1 VKKVIIIFGLLAI
14 CATASAL
21 VYTQLLSED
30 DLVFEQIE
38 NENGTAMSSVP
49 ESENPWESYNQ
60 WQCFDMAVVEFT
72 CANYD
77 HGTLVPAMRAETE
90 SEVFLFDTHVEDR
103 LDCEQTL
110 SIWRDLVLG
119 GKEIC
124 VFAAHMPE
132 VDLDLDQNRP
142 QSLWYINRLKGV
154 GGYWNLYESGPEYS
168 KGVDDTGANP

>member
-1 VKKVIIIFGLLAI
+1 MKKWMFVIFSYAI
-14 CATASAL
+14 CASASAF

-30 DLVFEQIE
+30 DLDFQEI
-38 NENGTAMSSVP
+38 NGSALSSGLQ
-49 ESENPWESYNQ
+49 SDSPWESYNQ
-60 WQCFDMAVVEFT
+60 WQCFNLEKVKFDCVD
-72 CANYD
+72 YD
-77 HGTLVPAMRAETE
+77 HGTLVPGISAETE

-124 VFAAHMPE
+124 VFAAHIPD

-154 GGYWNLYESGPEYS
+154 GGYWDLFESSPE
-168 KGVDDTGANP
+168 

>member
-1 VKKVIIIFGLLAI
+1 MKKVIIVISLFAV
-14 CATASAL
+14 CTTASAF
-21 VYTQLLSED
+21 VYTQVLSED
-30 DLVFEQIE
+30 DLVLEQID

-60 WQCFDMAVVEFT
+60 WQCFDMATVEFT
-72 CANYD
+72 CAVYD
-77 HGTLVPAMRAETE
+77 LDTLVPSLRVETA

-110 SIWRDLVLG
+110 SIWRDLVSG

-124 VFAAHMPE
+124 VFAAHMPD

-142 QSLWYINRLKGV
+142 QSLWYINRLKGAN
-154 GGYWNLYESGPEYS
+154 GYWNLHE
-168 KGVDDTGANP
+168 

>member
-1 VKKVIIIFGLLAI
+1 MKRWMVIVFSFAI
-14 CATASAL
+14 CATASAF
-21 VYTQLLSED
+21 VYTQLLSEE
-30 DLVFEQIE
+30 DLKFEQID
-38 NENGTAMSSVP
+38 NENGRALGS
-49 ESENPWESYNQ
+49 EIGSENPWESYNQ
-60 WQCFDMAVVEFT
+60 WQCFDMDVIEFT
-72 CANYD
+72 CADYD
-77 HGTLVPAMRAETE
+77 HGTLVPAIRAETK

-124 VFAAHMPE
+124 VFAAHMPD

-154 GGYWNLYESGPEYS
+154 GGYWNLYESGPEYNES
-168 KGVDDTGANP
+168 VDDRGAN